1 MIVEHGSRR
10 YDVGELVAKM
20 AKFRLYLCALQGEER
35 RRLFQVAASV
45 EQNGALDRT
54 AYLLGELMEWA
65 QETETAYAA
74 VKTKPEE
81 MLNYQLCFPE
91 LIDSF
96 ELSEQGGR
104 RANVLGFRDV
114 QDTRQMVPLSNIVR
128 KDHHRVDLKTS
139 VWIMG
144 RLLKVLAFVHD
155 HGITVNNIASRNI
168 LIEPGKHFVVI
179 FDWSEA
185 ARQPEELFTQS
196 VREDIMGAART
207 VVEVLGGSVETGI
220 PNDGTEAFEPY
231 AHHLIALAADGER
244 DADTAHH
251 EFYEL
256 VDGLWP
262 RAYHPF
268 TSFPL

>member
-1 MIVEHGSRR
+1 MIVENGSRR

-20 AKFRLYLCALQGEER
+20 AKFRLYLCTVQGEDCQ
-35 RRLFQVAASV
+35 RLLQVATAV

-54 AYLLGELMEWA
+54 AYLLGELAEWA
-65 QETETAYAA
+65 QDIETAYAA
-74 VKTKPEE
+74 VKTNPEE

-96 ELSEQGGR
+96 ELTEQGGR

-114 QDTRQMVPLSNIVR
+114 PDTRQMVPLSNIVR
-128 KDHHRVDLKTS
+128 KDRHRVDLKTS

-144 RLLKVLAFVHD
+144 RLLKVLAFVHN
-155 HGITVNNIASRNI
+155 HGVTVNNVASRNI
-168 LIEPGKHFVVI
+168 LIEPDKHFVVI

-185 ARQPEELFTQS
+185 SRQPEELLIQS
-196 VREDIMGAART
+196 VREDIMSAARA

-231 AHHLIALAADGER
+231 AQHLIALAVDGER

-256 VDGLWP
+256 VDSLWP